1 MMLELFSVY
10 FVEQMVSNFTIEKKN
25 LQLLHKLRNLMTDP
39 LFFDAIGDMTTERA
53 KKYFQH

>member
-1 MMLELFSVY
+1 
-10 FVEQMVSNFTIEKKN
+10 MVSNFTIEKKN
-25 LQLLHKLRNLMTDP
+25 WQLLQKVRNLMTDP